1 MFPPQALT
9 NDEFRKGCELIQP
22 GGQCDLPLEAGVV
35 VCYPLV
41 RAGLGYVPSDFPS
54 NGVGFDLE
62 EFQIDPGLFLLVFTL
77 FASGVIA
84 INARGNGPCY
94 EATGENQKEATC
106 CRNPLSS
113 MTGRWRR
120 RRRSTGLGPLG
131 LTVSVAAYF
140 RSPHLVILALLFIRV
155 RK

>member
-1 MFPPQALT
+1 MEAQT
-9 NDEFRKGCELIQP
+9 SHQNGCHGHE
-22 GGQCDLPLEAGVV
+22 
-35 VCYPLV
+35 
-41 RAGLGYVPSDFPS
+41 
-54 NGVGFDLE
+54 
-62 EFQIDPGLFLLVFTL
+62 IDPGLFLLVFTL
-77 FASGVIA
+77 FSSRVIA

-131 LTVSVAAYF
+131 LTVSVAAF
-140 RSPHLVILALLFIRV
+140 GDTGVALHPG
-155 RK
+155 